1 MTADEKSFDFLN
13 PFETAY
19 FPVEDW
25 ADGIKEWAIENR
37 SFFRGL
43 RKPLDWVVNNTESG
57 LLAAPQAVVLF
68 GMGMIAW
75 QAAGWKVGLLV
86 VALLAAM
93 GMMGENSWALGMT
106 TLAVVVS
113 AVIVCAVI
121 GFPLGLWSA
130 KSDRCEAVLRP
141 ILDTMQTIP
150 AFVYLIPVVILFGIG
165 NVPGVIV
172 TVVFAMPPLI
182 RLTALGLRQVNPHV
196 VEAMRAFGAT
206 PRQILFKVEAPLAV
220 PTIMAGLNQTLLLCL
235 SMVVIAALIS
245 VKGFGN
251 EVLRG
256 MGRLDMGKAIVG
268 GFGIVIMAIALDRIT
283 QGLARA
289 DRERGCRHWYEQGPT
304 GAILRLWRAWS
315 RRRAAANTAVA
326 EQSAAA

>member
-1 MTADEKSFDFLN
+1 MADEKSFSPLN
-13 PFETAY
+13 PFDTLH
-19 FPVEDW
+19 FPLEDW

-43 RKPLDWVVNNTESG
+43 RKPLDWVVNNTEAG
-57 LLAAPQAVVLF
+57 LLGAPQVVVLI
-68 GMGMIAW
+68 GMGLIAW
-75 QAAGWKVGLLV
+75 QAAGWRIGVLA
-86 VALLAAM
+86 VALMATM
-93 GMMGENSWALGMT
+93 GVIGENSWALGMT
-106 TLAVVVS
+106 TLAVVASSV
-113 AVIVCAVI
+113 AVCVVI

-182 RLTALGLRQVNPHV
+182 RLTALGVRQVNPHV
-196 VEAMRAFGAT
+196 IEAMRAFGAT
-206 PRQILFKVEAPLAV
+206 PRQILFKVETPLAV

-268 GFGIVIMAIALDRIT
+268 GFGIVIMAIVLDRIT
-283 QGLARA
+283 QGLART
-289 DRERGCRHWYEQGPT
+289 DRERGCRHWYDQGPT
-304 GAILRLWRAWS
+304 GAILRLWRAS
-315 RRRAAANTAVA
+315 RRSQNESVAAVA
-326 EQSAAA
+326 E

>member
-1 MTADEKSFDFLN
+1 MADEQESSFNILN
-13 PFETAY
+13 PFEHVN
-19 FPVEDW
+19 FPAEDY
-25 ADGIKEWAIENR
+25 ADGVKEWAFENR

-43 RKPLDWVVNNTESG
+43 RDPLDWVVNNTEAG
-57 LLAAPQAVVLF
+57 LLGAPQLTVLVA
-68 GMGMIAW
+68 MGLIAW
-75 QAAGWKVGLLV
+75 QAAGWRVGAAV
-86 VALLAAM
+86 VALLALM
-93 GMMGENSWALGMT
+93 GVLGENTWALGMT

-113 AVIVCAVI
+113 SVIVCVVF
-121 GFPLGLWSA
+121 GFPLGLWSG
-130 KSDRCEAVLRP
+130 KSDRAQTIMRP
-141 ILDTMQTIP
+141 VLDTMQTIP

-182 RLTALGLRQVNPHV
+182 RLTALGIRQVNPHV

-206 PRQILFKVEAPLAV
+206 PRQILLKTEIPLAV

-235 SMVVIAALIS
+235 SMVVIASLIS

-268 GFGIVIMAIALDRIT
+268 GVGIVIMAIVLDRIT
-283 QGLARA
+283 QGLARTE
-289 DRERGCRHWYEQGPT
+289 RERGCRHWYEQGPV
-304 GAILRLWRAWS
+304 GFVLRMLALRGRKLKTQTS
-315 RRRAAANTAVA
+315 
-326 EQSAAA
+326 